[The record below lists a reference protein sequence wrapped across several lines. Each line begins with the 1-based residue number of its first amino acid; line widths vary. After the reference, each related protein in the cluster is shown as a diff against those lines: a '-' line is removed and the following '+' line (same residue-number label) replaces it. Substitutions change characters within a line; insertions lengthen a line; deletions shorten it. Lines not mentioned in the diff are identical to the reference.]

1 MALGM
6 TDRVWTIAKLLDA
19 ALATQSITPVPTAP
33 DRRQGFRVIEGGR
46 RNSLLPLVGQ
56 LCSLFYWRAV

>member
-1 MALGM
+1 MALGIAEGA
-6 TDRVWTIAKLLDA
+6 WTIAKLLDA
-19 ALATQSITPVPTAP
+19 GLATQPITPVPTAP

-56 LCSLFYWRAV
+56 LCSLIYWRAV